1 MEIILFGKT
10 LCGKC
15 QAAREKLEKMGFAY
29 TYVAIDDPEG
39 WRECNAQD
47 ALAASVMAGIDHTRE
62 LPILVIDGTPFLYAA
77 AMKELKAR
85 KAS

>member
-1 MEIILFGKT
+1 MQVVILGKT
-10 LCGKC
+10 GCGKC
-15 QAAREKLEKMGFAY
+15 AAAKEKLERMGFAY

-47 ALAASVMAGIDHTRE
+47 ALAAAVMEGIDHTRE
-62 LPILVIDGTPFLYAA
+62 IPILFIDGKPLLYAA

-85 KAS
+85 MK